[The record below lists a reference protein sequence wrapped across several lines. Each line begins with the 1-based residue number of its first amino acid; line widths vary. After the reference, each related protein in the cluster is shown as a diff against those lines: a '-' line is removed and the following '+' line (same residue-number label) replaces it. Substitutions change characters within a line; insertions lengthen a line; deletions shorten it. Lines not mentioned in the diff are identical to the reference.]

1 MSDDDFL
8 YGKSK
13 NNSYIVFVIVVF
25 GINNRVVNSG
35 LTFQDHCK
43 CHLRITQFAA
53 LFLTAIYTTRLSAT
67 PSMSCLSARTLSSAT
82 TYFSRL
88 NCRFV
93 YIPRFRLGVH

>member
-53 LFLTAIYTTRLSAT
+53 LFLTAIYTTRAFL
-67 PSMSCLSARTLSSAT
+67 PRPLCRVLARAHA
-82 TYFSRL
+82 
-88 NCRFV
+88 
-93 YIPRFRLGVH
+93 I